1 MQFAAET
8 AAIERNNQ
16 GYVMNDKTWLD
27 KPLET
32 DMRAEELDARQENA
46 TGSAAQQK
54 VPNAA
59 DAAETDSTAEKDE
72 ATEQEHSWGSLP
84 AERHQLIRLSPLPA
98 NRETGLRPLLFGTL
112 GRVSR
117 HSDSLSMLR
126 LTVELTNQKSDKGL
140 NELEVW
146 ADHEKKEIRFLPEE
160 GLRTEPGNRGIGRF
174 MIALAARWVRHK
186 WAHYTVQS
194 TPLLLKHVPT
204 DNARLR
210 RDYALQAQG
219 FTVAYEDGVQM
230 RANCSAPRANQ
241 IHTDWNIEKIRIIET
256 NETAEI
262 LQSADKNLHEQE
274 SQIKKLTERVEFL
287 QRDDNT
293 LRFTITMLVVFA
305 VFQAALLIWMATR

>member
-1 MQFAAET
+1 MHAK
-8 AAIERNNQ
+8 
-16 GYVMNDKTWLD
+16 DS
-27 KPLET
+27 
-32 DMRAEELDARQENA
+32 DALLENA
-46 TGSAAQQK
+46 SRSTDPQTELNA
-54 VPNAA
+54 NAA
-59 DAAETDSTAEKDE
+59 DIEDGAETDSSAEDDTSE
-72 ATEQEHSWGSLP
+72 QQEHSWGSLP

-98 NRETGLRPLLFGTL
+98 DRETGLRPLLFGTF

-117 HSDSLSMLR
+117 HSDSQSMLK
-126 LTVELTNQKSDKGL
+126 LTVDLTNQKAGKGL
-140 NELEVW
+140 NQLEVW
-146 ADHEKKEIRFLPEE
+146 VNHDSKEIRFLPEE
-160 GLRTEPGNRGIGRF
+160 GFRTEPANRGLGRF
-174 MIALAARWVRHK
+174 MIALAARWVRRK

-194 TPLLLKHVPT
+194 TPLLLKYVPT

-241 IHTDWNIEKIRIIET
+241 IHTDWNSEKIRIIET